1 MESAIDTEGLL
12 ERLAVVEL
20 LYEEDTL
27 GEPLT
32 LTEEETVVELL
43 TNADMLGVTEGPALI
58 VYE

>member
-1 MESAIDTEGLL
+1 VESAIDTEGLL